1 MYNHLITLITI
12 TTTKDS
18 IGQVVETET
27 PREVLC
33 EVKSISQTE
42 FYQAAQTQ
50 LRPELK
56 VIMDKEDY
64 QKEVRLQYDDED
76 YKVIRRY
83 KTDGNEIELTCEKV
97 IA

>member
-1 MYNHLITLITI
+1 MYNDLVTLIAI
-12 TTTKDS
+12 TTTKDD
-18 IGQVVETET
+18 IGQPVETET

-56 VIMDKEDY
+56 VIMDADEY
-64 QKEVRLQYDDED
+64 EKEVRLEYDGED

-83 KTDGNEIELTCEKV
+83 KTDGNEIELTCERV
-97 IA
+97 I

>member
-56 VIMDKEDY
+56 VIMDKDDY

-83 KTDGNEIELTCEKV
+83 KTDGNEIELTCERV
-97 IA
+97 M

>member
-12 TTTKDS
+12 ATTKDS

-56 VIMDKEDY
+56 VIMDKDDY

-83 KTDGNEIELTCEKV
+83 KTDGNEIELTCERV
-97 IA
+97 M

>member
-1 MYNHLITLITI
+1 MYNDLVTLISI
-12 TTTKDS
+12 TTTKDD
-18 IGQVVETET
+18 IGQTVETET

-56 VIMDKEDY
+56 VIMDKDDY
-64 QKEVRLQYDDED
+64 QKEVRLEYDDED

-83 KTDGNEIELTCEKV
+83 KTDGNEIELTCERV
-97 IA
+97 I

>member
-1 MYNHLITLITI
+1 MYNDLITLIAI

-18 IGQVVETET
+18 IGQPVETET

-56 VIMDKEDY
+56 VIMDADEY
-64 QKEVRLQYDDED
+64 EKEVRLEYDGEE

-83 KTDGNEIELTCEKV
+83 KTDGHEIELTCERV
-97 IA
+97 I